1 MSEEQKAPA
10 SKILCAILAI
20 IPLTGGMLNLHRMM
34 MGYKQ
39 WWQRL
44 LLGCIPIVWP
54 FMVILGWVDAY
65 KIFTGKMT
73 MLDGRDL
80 V

>member
-20 IPLTGGMLNLHRMM
+20 IPLTGGILNLHRMM

-39 WWQRL
+39 WWQRAL
-44 LLGCIPIVWP
+44 ISCIPFMWPIMMIV
-54 FMVILGWVDAY
+54 GWVDAY
-65 KIFTGKMT
+65 KILTGKMT
-73 MLDGRDL
+73 MKDGRDL

>member
-10 SKILCAILAI
+10 SKMVCGILAI
-20 IPLTGGMLNLHRMM
+20 LLPHWNIHRLL

-39 WWQRL
+39 WWQRIL
-44 LLGCIPIVWP
+44 VCCIPGGLFV
-54 FMVILGWVDAY
+54 MVILGWVDAY
-65 KIFTGKMT
+65 KIFTGKMK

>member
-10 SKILCAILAI
+10 SKMVCGILAI
-20 IPLTGGMLNLHRMM
+20 LLPTLCIHRMM

-44 LLGCIPIVWP
+44 LLGCTIAYPVMI
-54 FMVILGWVDAY
+54 ILGWIDAY

>member
-10 SKILCAILAI
+10 SKMVCGILAI
-20 IPLTGGMLNLHRMM
+20 LLPTLCLHRMM

-44 LLGCIPIVWP
+44 LLACIPIVCP

>member
-10 SKILCAILAI
+10 SKMVCGILAI
-20 IPLTGGMLNLHRMM
+20 LLPTLNLHRMM

-39 WWQRL
+39 WWQRIL
-44 LLGCIPIVWP
+44 VCCIPGGIFV
-54 FMVILGWVDAY
+54 MVILGWVDAY

>member
-10 SKILCAILAI
+10 SKMVCGILAI
-20 IPLTGGMLNLHRMM
+20 LLPTLNLHRMM